1 MYDTYLV
8 NEKDTID
15 SISLKYNT
23 SPEVIYQLNGY
34 KFDLE
39 PGMTIVV
46 PRVSSKFFD
55 YYTVSKGD
63 TLFKIAM
70 DKKVDPGLLAQLNG
84 INKND
89 YIYPNQVLLVP
100 KAGSIL
106 YFTASGDTLSE
117 VAQGF
122 KTSVSDLVNQNEKI
136 YLQPEQLIVYKY
148 K

>member
-8 NEKDTID
+8 SSDDTIN
-15 SISLKYNT
+15 SISMKYNT
-23 SPEVIYQLNGY
+23 SPEVLYQLNGY
-34 KFDLE
+34 KFEIE

-46 PRVSSKFFD
+46 PRVSSNYFD
-55 YYTVSKGD
+55 YYTVTTGD
-63 TLFKIAM
+63 TLFKIATNNN
-70 DKKVDPGLLAQLNG
+70 VDPSLLAQLNG
-84 INKND
+84 INQND

-106 YFTASGDTLSE
+106 YITAVGDTLNE
-117 VAQGF
+117 VASGF
-122 KTSVSDLVNQNEKI
+122 KTNVMELVSQNSNI